1 MNKNLKI
8 MLDKDILATNTYT
21 LGYSQDSFSN
31 LDYTKKM
38 VN

>member
-1 MNKNLKI
+1 MNKNLKTI
-8 MLDKDILATNTYT
+8 LNKDILATNVYT
-21 LGYSQDSFSN
+21 LGYSHDSCGN